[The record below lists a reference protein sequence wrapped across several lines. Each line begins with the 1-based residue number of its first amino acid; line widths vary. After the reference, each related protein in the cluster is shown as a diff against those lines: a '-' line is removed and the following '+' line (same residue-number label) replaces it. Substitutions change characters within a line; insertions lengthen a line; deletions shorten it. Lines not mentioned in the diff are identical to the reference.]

1 MNRAELKIGVYVLA
15 KYAKQTYSK
24 ECYDVRLNAGMAM
37 VCDILKRAGFTNID
51 YCSSATAHRFD
62 MVMYS
67 VTSDC
72 DWWHFVAERVTW
84 QPGRYKVCVGGQGV
98 LNPRPFL
105 ELVDYFVLGRAEGI
119 QDKLAEAIMLSEEP
133 DDCHIVSAKTY
144 SIDKIYRINQ
154 VEQIY
159 PHDIA
164 LDNGQTYHEDV
175 IGCNHRCLF
184 CGYTWHRRQAVQE
197 AFNYS
202 GLWNGGA
209 DRERAMIDMHRGIEV
224 DLVKLRTTAIDGLS
238 ERLRMMVNKRITRDM
253 LREFLERLASCEKP
267 HQVKFYN
274 IIGYPTETVDDW
286 QEFLEDIAQTDAKF
300 AKQSK
305 QTSILLHS
313 TPFRAMPAT
322 PLACVEMS
330 LTNYRGLIARRLGG
344 GKYKGNIFYQGNA
357 MWAVESMATESLA
370 TVMQSAIIWR
380 GTEDDASNIIKI
392 ATSKKFET
400 ANSAI
405 KQATLEKYFDV
416 VKLFGRFAPETLP
429 TRNIRTYCAV
439 EKMWR

>member
-1 MNRAELKIGVYVLA
+1 MNWAELKIGVYVLA

-72 DWWHFVAERVTW
+72 DWWNFVAERVTW
-84 QPGRYKVCVGGQGV
+84 KPGRYKVCVGGQGV

-105 ELVDYFVLGRAEGI
+105 ELVDYFVLGRAEGV
-119 QDKLAEAIMLSEEP
+119 QDKLAEAIMLGEEP
-133 DDCHIVSAKTY
+133 DDCHIVSSKTY

-159 PHDIA
+159 PHDIV
-164 LDNGQTYHEDV
+164 LDNGKTYHEDV

-238 ERLRMMVNKRITRDM
+238 ERLRMMVNKRITREM

-286 QEFLEDIAQTDAKF
+286 QEFLQDIVQTDAKF
-300 AKQSK
+300 TKQAK

-322 PLACVEMS
+322 PLACAEMS

-380 GTEDDASNIIKI
+380 GTEDDTENIVKI
-392 ATSKKFET
+392 ATNKKFET
-400 ANSAI
+400 ASSAI

-416 VKLFGRFAPETLP
+416 VKLFGRFTPETLP